1 MENGLAVSKRVYI
14 TLPDSV
20 YEALERWA
28 DAQGRSIA
36 NLAAYIVEKTVEQ
49 AQEEGKIPPQKPS
62 SSPTKKGKGK

>member
-49 AQEEGKIPPQKPS
+49 AQEEGKIPLPKPS
-62 SSPTKKGKGK
+62 PSPTKKGKGK